1 MFSRIRVQPDG
12 LIRGLAI
19 ASVVFNHAAALS
31 GRPFEL
37 GGGMNALI
45 ILSGYSFARF
55 VLIHD
60 TAAATRFSI
69 RQFAFH
75 LALATLPLMLIA
87 FVIIGYFDISEIFF
101 YTNIVHMSE
110 IKLLY
115 TWYPQVILQICLF
128 VYALTF
134 ISPVFNLFQKSRFI
148 SSLFAVVA
156 GFIAYILLKDWQPG
170 GGATRLPQY
179 SFWMFALGWV
189 VLYGKS
195 AEGRQGR
202 LIRIALVLLTALFA
216 FYQFGFQKDVLRP
229 IISVVTVGAIL
240 FMPDVVMPKP
250 LARMFLIASQAAL
263 TIYLL
268 HLPFIKLFDALH
280 LRPHKTGFHLGEN
293 VAAWA
298 FSFFGCIVFWLV
310 ASSLTRAWRH
320 ETSHARQL
328 SLKVT

>member
-1 MFSRIRVQPDG
+1 MFSRAKVQPDG

-19 ASVVFNHAAALS
+19 ASVVFNHAAALPD
-31 GRPFEL
+31 RPFEL

-60 TAAATRFSI
+60 TADAMRFSI
-69 RQFAFH
+69 RQFALH

-87 FVIIGYFDISEIFF
+87 FLIIGYFDISEVLF
-101 YTNIVHMSE
+101 YTNIVHMSR

-115 TWYPQVILQICLF
+115 TWYPQVIVQICLMI
-128 VYALTF
+128 YLLTYVR
-134 ISPVFNLFQKSRFI
+134 PVFAFFQRTRLAASC
-148 SSLFAVVA
+148 LAVGA
-156 GFIAYILLKDWQPG
+156 GFVAYLVLRNWEPG
-170 GGATRLPQY
+170 GGASRLPQY

-189 VLYGKS
+189 VLYAKS
-195 AEGRQGR
+195 IEGNRAR
-202 LIRIALVLLTALFA
+202 PFRFAIVLVTALLA

-229 IISVVTVGAIL
+229 VLSILTVGAML
-240 FMPDVVMPKP
+240 FMPDLTMPKP

-263 TIYLL
+263 TVYLL

-280 LRPHKTGFHLGEN
+280 LRTHKTGFHLGEN

-298 FSFFGCIVFWLV
+298 FSFFGCIAFWLV

-320 ETSHARQL
+320 EVSHARQHAL
-328 SLKVT
+328 AI

>member
-1 MFSRIRVQPDG
+1 MFSRVRVQPDG
-12 LIRGLAI
+12 LIRGMAI
-19 ASVVFNHAAALS
+19 ASVVFNHAAALP

-69 RQFAFH
+69 RQFALH

-87 FVIIGYFDISEIFF
+87 FVIIGYFDISEILF
-101 YTNIVHMSE
+101 YTNIVHMSQ

-115 TWYPQVILQICLF
+115 TWYPQVIVQICLLMY
-128 VYALTF
+128 VLTY
-134 ISPVFNLFQKSRFI
+134 IPPVFGFFQKSRFAA
-148 SSLFAVVA
+148 SCFAVVA
-156 GFIAYILLKDWQPG
+156 GFIAYIALKDWQPG
-170 GGATRLPQY
+170 GGASRLPQY

-189 VLYGKS
+189 VLYGK
-195 AEGRQGR
+195 AIEGGQGR
-202 LIRIALVLLTALFA
+202 LARAAIVLLAAIFA

-229 IISVVTVGAIL
+229 VISIITVGAML
-240 FMPDVVMPKP
+240 FMPDVTMPKP
-250 LARMFLIASQAAL
+250 LARIFLIASQAAL

-298 FSFFGCIVFWLV
+298 FSFFGCIAFWLV

-320 ETSHARQL
+320 EVSHSRQP
-328 SLKVT
+328 SSAI